1 MLFQTWDFLAFFLV
15 VLALYAALRRTR
27 LRLAVLLVASYL
39 FYAWWDLRFLVFLG
53 IVTTADYLFGRGIA
67 VTEGRRKKVLLWGS
81 CLVNLSLLGT
91 FKYLGFL
98 TENLQNLLALCHIQ
112 WEAPEFD
119 WLLPVGLSFFTFKSL
134 SYTCDVYFGKIR
146 CERNFFLY
154 AAYVAFFPQLVAGPI
169 ERASTLLPQLR
180 HRMPLS
186 GDDLAA
192 GFSVFFTGLFKK
204 AVLAD
209 LLALYVDRI
218 YEDPTAAAGASLLS
232 AAIAYSWQIYF
243 DFAGYSDMARGVARM
258 MGFRTILNF
267 DNPYVSV
274 DVRDFWRR
282 WHISLSTWFRDYVY
296 IPLGGS
302 RVVKIRVWFNLM
314 VTMLVSGLWHGA
326 AWTFIAWG
334 ALNGLGSIVSAMF
347 DRKNWYLRIPKLLK
361 QIVVFA
367 FITITWIFFR
377 APSFADAF
385 AVLKGIATWSEG
397 DEPFVLPLLPLVLV
411 AMVWLYQLVWAS
423 RFRPLLECRAARIA
437 AFAAM
442 AALFLFLGTGANTQ
456 FIYQQF

>member
-1 MLFQTWDFLAFFLV
+1 M
-15 VLALYAALRRTR
+15 
-27 LRLAVLLVASYL
+27 
-39 FYAWWDLRFLVFLG
+39 
-53 IVTTADYLFGRGIA
+53 
-67 VTEGRRKKVLLWGS
+67 
-81 CLVNLSLLGT
+81 
-91 FKYLGFL
+91 
-98 TENLQNLLALCHIQ
+98 
-112 WEAPEFD
+112 
-119 WLLPVGLSFFTFKSL
+119 
-134 SYTCDVYFGKIR
+134 
-146 CERNFFLY
+146 
-154 AAYVAFFPQLVAGPI
+154 
-169 ERASTLLPQLR
+169 
-180 HRMPLS
+180 
-186 GDDLAA
+186 
-192 GFSVFFTGLFKK
+192 
-204 AVLAD
+204 
-209 LLALYVDRI
+209 DRI

-442 AALFLFLGTGANTQ
+442 TALFLFLGTGANTQ

>member
-1 MLFQTWDFLAFFLV
+1 MLFQTWDFLVFFLV

-27 LRLAVLLVASYL
+27 LRLAVLLAASYI

-81 CLVNLSLLGT
+81 CLVNLSLLGA

-186 GDDLAA
+186 GEDLAA

-218 YEDPTAAAGASLLS
+218 YEDPTAAAGASLLT

-243 DFAGYSDMARGVARM
+243 DFAGYSDMARGVARIL
-258 MGFRTILNF
+258 GFRLMLNF
-267 DNPYVSV
+267 DNPYTSV
-274 DVRDFWRR
+274 DIRDFWRK
-282 WHISLSTWFRDYVY
+282 WHISLSSWFKDHVY
-296 IPLGGS
+296 IPMGGG
-302 RVVKIRVWFNLM
+302 RCVKYRVWWNVM
-314 VTMLVSGLWHGA
+314 VTMVVSGFWHGA
-326 AWTFIAWG
+326 AWNFIIWG
-334 ALNGLGSIVSAMF
+334 ALNGLGSILSPRS
-347 DRKNWYLRIPKLLK
+347 DRDSWYGKVPRLIRQLITFL
-361 QIVVFA
+361 
-367 FITITWIFFR
+367 FITVTWVFFKKGTVPE
-377 APSFADAF
+377 AL
-385 AVLKGIATWSEG
+385 AVLRRSVSCQPGI
-397 DEPFVLPLLPLVLV
+397 DLVPVIPLILVLV
-411 AMVWLYQLVWAS
+411 IWIWQLIYDS
-423 RFRPLLECRAARIA
+423 PQRRFLTIRPVRLTALAVILVLL
-437 AFAAM
+437 FA
-442 AALFLFLGTGANTQ
+442 LSGGSHEQ
-456 FIYQQF
+456 FIYFQF

>member
-1 MLFQTWDFLAFFLV
+1 MLFQTWEFLV
-15 VLALYAALRRTR
+15 FFFATLVLYAALRKTR
-27 LRLAVLLVASYL
+27 LRLAVLLAASYI
-39 FYAWWDLRFLVFLG
+39 FYAWWDLRFPIFLLV
-53 IVTTADYLFGRGIA
+53 VTTADYLFGRGIA
-67 VTEGRRKKVLLWGS
+67 VSSGLRKKALLWGS
-81 CLVNLSLLGT
+81 CLANLSLLGT

-98 TENLQNLLALCHIQ
+98 TENLQNLLALCRFH
-112 WEAPEFD
+112 WEAPEFH
-119 WLLPVGLSFFTFKSL
+119 WLLPVGLSFFAFKSL

-154 AAYVAFFPQLVAGPI
+154 ATYVAFFPQLVAGPI

-186 GDDLAA
+186 GEDLAA
-192 GFSVFFTGLFKK
+192 GFSVFFAGLFKK

-209 LLALYVDRI
+209 LLALYVDSI
-218 YEDPTAAAGASLLS
+218 YEDPTAVGGASLLA

-302 RVVKIRVWFNLM
+302 RVVKVRVWFNLM

-326 AWTFIAWG
+326 AWTFVAWG
-334 ALNGLGSIVSAMF
+334 ALNGVGCIASSTI
-347 DRKNWYLRIPKLLK
+347 DRKSWYLRIPKLLK

-367 FITITWIFFR
+367 FITLTWVFFR
-377 APSFADAF
+377 AQNFGDAF
-385 AVLKGIATWSEG
+385 AVLHGIATWSEG
-397 DEPFVLPLLPLVLV
+397 DEPFVLPVIPLVLV
-411 AMVWLYQLVWAS
+411 AAVWLYQLVWAS
-423 RFRPLLECRAARIA
+423 RLRPLLECRAARIA
-437 AFAAM
+437 VFAAM